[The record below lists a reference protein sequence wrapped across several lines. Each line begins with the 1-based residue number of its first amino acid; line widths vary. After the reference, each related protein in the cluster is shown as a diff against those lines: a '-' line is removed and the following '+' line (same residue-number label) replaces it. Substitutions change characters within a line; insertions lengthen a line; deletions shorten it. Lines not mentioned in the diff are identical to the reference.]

1 MRSPSAATASI
12 EAGRSLCE
20 PVATQLY
27 RVTRRVTSMN
37 TRPRSGREPAA
48 TDSME
53 FSEQSAGSVDGG
65 IRPARVSRFGDLYD
79 DAISVLLDVPVT
91 DRWIETRTGRTHV
104 LTAGDATAPP
114 VVVFQGGNVTN
125 PVTLAWVQELS
136 SEYYLIAP
144 DTPEQPGWSDPH
156 EPDEY
161 GPWVVDVLD
170 DLGID
175 RAAMIG
181 VSHGGGVLLEAAVH
195 APDRIAASVLV
206 APAGFGTPLSSA
218 LARIVVLSL
227 AYRVVP
233 RRGLLSRALAP
244 MFSDSIETVDD
255 VVIETVG
262 QALRTGDLQAS
273 FPGPDD
279 LADLAAFDTPTLV
292 ILSERD
298 PFFPASRIRPR
309 VEQTLPALVECITLA
324 GERHFLS
331 LPGQERVTDHIR
343 RFLDERF
350 GPDEE

>member
-1 MRSPSAATASI
+1 
-12 EAGRSLCE
+12 
-20 PVATQLY
+20 
-27 RVTRRVTSMN
+27 MN
-37 TRPRSGREPAA
+37 TRSRPGREPIA
-48 TDSME
+48 TDNTEVSGPTDG
-53 FSEQSAGSVDGG
+53 AVDGG
-65 IRPARVSRFGDLYD
+65 IRPASVSRFGDLYD
-79 DAISVLLDVPVT
+79 NAISALLDIPIT
-91 DRWIETRTGRTHV
+91 DRWVETRAGRTQI
-104 LTAGDATAPP
+104 LTAGDVTAPP

-125 PVTLAWVQELS
+125 PVTLAWVQELA

-144 DTPEQPGWSDPH
+144 DTPGQPGWSDPN

-170 DLGID
+170 GLGID
-175 RAAMIG
+175 RAAMVG
-181 VSHGGGVLLEAAVH
+181 VSHGGGILLEAAVH
-195 APDRIAASVLV
+195 TPDRITAAVLV
-206 APAGFGTPLSSA
+206 APAGFGTPLSWA

-233 RRGLLSRALAP
+233 RRGLLTRALTP
-244 MFSDSIETVDD
+244 MFSDPIETVDD

-279 LADLAAFDTPTLV
+279 SADLAVFNTPTLV

-309 VEQTLPALVECITLA
+309 VEQTLPALVECPTLA

-331 LPGQERVTDHIR
+331 TTGQGRVTDLIR
-343 RFLDERF
+343 GFLAEQF
-350 GPDEE
+350 GPGED

>member
-1 MRSPSAATASI
+1 
-12 EAGRSLCE
+12 
-20 PVATQLY
+20 
-27 RVTRRVTSMN
+27 MN
-37 TRPRSGREPAA
+37 TRPRSGREPTT
-48 TDSME
+48 TDRTE

-65 IRPARVSRFGDLYD
+65 IRPASVSRFEGLYD
-79 DAISVLLDVPVT
+79 DAISALLDIPVT
-91 DRWIETRTGRTHV
+91 DRWVETSEGRTHV
-104 LTAGDATAPP
+104 LAAGDTTAPP

-144 DTPEQPGWSDPH
+144 DTPGQPGWSDQH
-156 EPDEY
+156 EPEKY

-170 DLGID
+170 GLGID
-175 RAAMIG
+175 RAAMVG
-181 VSHGGGVLLEAAVH
+181 VSHGGGILLEAAVH
-195 APDRIAASVLV
+195 APNRITAAVLV
-206 APAGFGTPLSSA
+206 APAGFGTPLSLA

-244 MFSDSIETVDD
+244 MFSDPIETVDN

-279 LADLAAFDTPTLV
+279 PADLAVFNTPTMV

-309 VEQTLPALVECITLA
+309 VEQTLPALVECLTLA

-331 LPGQERVTDHIR
+331 PPGQERVTDHIR
-343 RFLDERF
+343 GFLDELF

>member
-1 MRSPSAATASI
+1 
-12 EAGRSLCE
+12 
-20 PVATQLY
+20 
-27 RVTRRVTSMN
+27 MN
-37 TRPRSGREPAA
+37 TRPRSGREPTT
-48 TDSME
+48 TDSTE

-65 IRPARVSRFGDLYD
+65 IRPASVSRFEGLYD
-79 DAISVLLDVPVT
+79 DATSALLDIPVT
-91 DRWIETRTGRTHV
+91 DRWVETSEGRTHV

-125 PVTLAWVQELS
+125 PVTLAWVQELAD
-136 SEYYLIAP
+136 EYYLIAP
-144 DTPEQPGWSDPH
+144 DTPGQPGWSDPH
-156 EPDEY
+156 EPEEY

-170 DLGID
+170 GLGID
-175 RAAMIG
+175 RAAIVG
-181 VSHGGGVLLEAAVH
+181 VSHGGGILLEAAVH
-195 APDRIAASVLV
+195 APDRITAAVLV
-206 APAGFGTPLSSA
+206 APAGFGTHPSWA

-233 RRGLLSRALAP
+233 RRGLLTRALAP
-244 MFSDSIETVDD
+244 MFSDPIETVDN

-262 QALRTGDLQAS
+262 QALRTGALQAS

-279 LADLAAFDTPTLV
+279 PADLAVFNTPTLV

-309 VEQTLPALVECITLA
+309 VEQTLPALVECTPLA

-331 LPGQERVTDHIR
+331 TTGQERVTDRIR
-343 RFLDERF
+343 GFLDEQL

>member
-1 MRSPSAATASI
+1 
-12 EAGRSLCE
+12 
-20 PVATQLY
+20 
-27 RVTRRVTSMN
+27 MN
-37 TRPRSGREPAA
+37 TRARSGHEPID
-48 TDSME
+48 TDNTGV
-53 FSEQSAGSVDGG
+53 SEPTAGAVDGG
-65 IRPARVSRFGDLYD
+65 IRPANVSRFGELYD
-79 DAISVLLDVPVT
+79 DAISALLDVPVT
-91 DRWIETRTGRTHV
+91 DRWVETSAGRTHV

-125 PVTLAWVQELS
+125 PVTLAWVQELA

-144 DTPEQPGWSDPH
+144 DTPRQPGWSDPH

-170 DLGID
+170 GLGID
-175 RAAMIG
+175 RAAMAGI
-181 VSHGGGVLLEAAVH
+181 SHGGGILLEAAVH
-195 APDRIAASVLV
+195 APDRIAAAVLV
-206 APAGFGTPLSSA
+206 APAGFGTSLSSA

-233 RRGLLSRALAP
+233 RRGLLTRALAP
-244 MFSDSIETVDD
+244 MFSDPIETVDD

-273 FPGPDD
+273 FPGPDG
-279 LADLAAFDTPTLV
+279 LADLAAFNTPTLV

-309 VEQTLPALVECITLA
+309 VEQTLPALVECLTLA

-331 LPGQERVTDHIR
+331 TTGQERVTDQIQEV
-343 RFLDERF
+343 LAEQF